1 MKKSVLLLIGAVLLL
16 NFDVGNNSPAGTVPD
31 PDNIPKN
38 AIRILSSP
46 DLYDLASD
54 WANYFSAE
62 IQQSSILVNRLN
74 NEIIE
79 GNTIPKNQLVFIPEG
94 YNNELCREAPWKM
107 IIGRDPVVPVVNS
120 ANPSLESIKQLG
132 LSADEFAQVLYTPGA
147 ISWGQLVDNGSKEG
161 VQIFIEDDNSVAA
174 TISNFTGLDPIRLA
188 DSRIEENGD
197 LLALLASNP
206 YAIGFTRLSG
216 VLDSD
221 NQNLVAGIA
230 LLPID
235 KNSNGRIDHIEN
247 IYGNSQS
254 FLRGAWIGKY
264 PKALC
269 QNLYILS
276 QKQPSQ
282 ETEIAFLKYILTNGQ
297 DQLKHISY
305 SSLVMS
311 ERQANLARLP
321 DILLPNSTIAVANS
335 GLNKVVLIFL
345 IALILLLIIGI
356 ISSNYRRIK
365 RTKTSE
371 SVIPA
376 FISLARIQSPKG
388 IFYDK
393 SHTWA
398 YMEKN
403 GLVKVGINDFLQHV
417 TGTLTRVTLKQ
428 SGDHVSKGERIVTIS
443 NKGKHLHIKSP
454 VTGVIKSE
462 NTILATD
469 PSILNNSP
477 YSNGW
482 VYAIEP
488 SNWLKETQLMLMAE
502 KYREWLNDEFSRL
515 KDFFQMSV
523 HKHQPQFAQVIL
535 SDGGEIK
542 DQVLSQFG
550 PEIWE
555 DFQTQFIDKSL

>member
-1 MKKSVLLLIGAVLLL
+1 MKRTVLLLIAAVLLL
-16 NFDVGNNSPAGTVPD
+16 NFDVGNNSPTGTD
-31 PDNIPKN
+31 PDQDNVPKD

-46 DLYDLASD
+46 DLYDLATD
-54 WANYFSAE
+54 WANYFSVE
-62 IQQSSILVNRLN
+62 IQQSSILVNNLEKEVTESN
-74 NEIIE
+74 A
-79 GNTIPKNQLVFIPEG
+79 IPKNHLVLIPE
-94 YNNELCREAPWKM
+94 EFDKDLCQAAPWKM
-107 IIGRDPVVPVVNS
+107 IIGRDPVVPVVS
-120 ANPSLESIKQLG
+120 SSHPYLKSIRQTGISSEEFSQIMNNAEGITWNQL
-132 LSADEFAQVLYTPGA
+132 L
-147 ISWGQLVDNGSKEG
+147 DNGSRNYIQ
-161 VQIFIEDDNSVAA
+161 VFIEDQQSVI
-174 TISNFTGLDPIRLA
+174 TNISNFTGI
-188 DSRIEENGD
+188 SFVD
-197 LLALLASNP
+197 LNNPVVTNSDNMPALLKKNP
-206 YAIGFTRLSG
+206 YAIGFIRLSE
-216 VLDSD
+216 VLET
-221 NQNLVAGIA
+221 NHQGLMEGIE

-235 KNSNGRIDHIEN
+235 KNSNNQIDHIED

-254 FLRGAWIGKY
+254 FLRGVWIGKY

-269 QNLYILS
+269 QNLYVLS
-276 QKQPSQ
+276 FEEPTQK
-282 ETEIAFLKYILTNGQ
+282 TEIEFLRYILTNGQ

-311 ERQANLARLP
+311 ERQSNLARLP
-321 DILLPNSTIAVANS
+321 RLLLPQNAVMVAKS
-335 GLNKVVLIFL
+335 GLNKVVLFAL
-345 IALILLLIIGI
+345 IAFIVLLMTGI
-356 ISSNYRRIK
+356 IISKFIRVKKNRASA
-365 RTKTSE
+365 

-376 FISLARIQSPKG
+376 FISLSNIKAPQG

-417 TGTLTRVTLKQ
+417 TGALTRVSLKQ
-428 SGDHVSKGERIVTIS
+428 SGDHVSKGERIMTIS
-443 NKGKHLHIKSP
+443 HKGKHLHIKSP
-454 VTGVIKSE
+454 VTGIIKSE
-462 NTILATD
+462 NIDLATD
-469 PSILNNSP
+469 PSLLNNSP

-502 KYREWLNDEFSRL
+502 KHREWLTNEFTRL
-515 KDFFQMSV
+515 KDFFQMCV

-542 DQVLSQFG
+542 DQVLAEFG